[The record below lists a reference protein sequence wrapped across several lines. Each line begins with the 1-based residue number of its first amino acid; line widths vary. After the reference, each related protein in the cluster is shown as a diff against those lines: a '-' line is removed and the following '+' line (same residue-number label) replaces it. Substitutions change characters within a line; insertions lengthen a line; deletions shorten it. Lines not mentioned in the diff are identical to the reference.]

1 MNVSEISKNVTFKH
15 LLFSLVLLGV
25 LTLVACEST
34 QLPLK
39 IQIGQTLPQV
49 VVSDINGKTT
59 TLSLAAGKITILNI
73 WATWCGPC
81 RHEMP
86 SLDRMANLLDKDKFQ
101 VIGLSFDTDD
111 YVVREFLIER
121 KVSFKNY
128 IDSAMEVSNNTLG
141 VRAFPSTFIFSAE
154 GKLLEVIEG
163 WRDWDTKT
171 MIQRMENL
179 ADS

>member
-1 MNVSEISKNVTFKH
+1 MFAMIA
-15 LLFSLVLLGV
+15 
-25 LTLVACEST
+25 LVACES
-34 QLPLK
+34 PRPPVK
-39 IQIGQTLPQV
+39 IQIGQSLPHV
-49 VVSDINGKTT
+49 MVSDLEGRSTK
-59 TLSLAAGKITILNI
+59 LSLAAGKITILNI

-121 KVSFKNY
+121 KVTFKNY
-128 IDSAMEVSNNTLG
+128 IDSAMQVSNSTLG
-141 VRAFPSTFIFSAE
+141 VRAFPSTFIFSAD

-171 MIQRMENL
+171 MVQRMENL